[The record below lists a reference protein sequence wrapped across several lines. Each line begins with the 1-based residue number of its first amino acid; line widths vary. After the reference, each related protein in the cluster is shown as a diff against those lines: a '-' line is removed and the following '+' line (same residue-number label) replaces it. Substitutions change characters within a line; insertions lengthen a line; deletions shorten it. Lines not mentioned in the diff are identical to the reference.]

1 MSFGEWSPITPT
13 KCMQQVEKANGNDWA
28 GQKRG
33 KGITLIDVPI
43 FPTESVGSSIKGH
56 DLPKLKLSEIGTT
69 RHVLDL
75 QVLIR
80 GFNSNFLF
88 LSKTKISSII
98 LQSIRCSLL
107 GFNPS
112 FTLKNNAR
120 VD

>member
-13 KCMQQVEKANGNDWA
+13 KCTQQVEKANGNDWA

-33 KGITLIDVPI
+33 KGITLIDMPI
-43 FPTESVGSSIKGH
+43 FLMESVGSSIKGH
-56 DLPKLKLSEIGTT
+56 DLPKLKLSEVGTT